1 MKKIQVGFLMSYDYE
16 LLKKAIPP
24 VYAAADSVF
33 IALDEN
39 YRTWSGGKI
48 LVDPE
53 FFKWLEEI
61 DVDQKITIYKDNFYV
76 PELTAMEN
84 EVRERKMLAQKMGKG
99 NWLIQVDCDEYFLNF
114 EEFVNDLRKYDKFLD
129 NPEDKPVQIAA
140 FLLVL
145 YKYVDNGIL
154 YVEKVRRQMM
164 ATNFPDYKVGRNTKQ
179 RIIYTQNLLLHESVS
194 RSEEEIITKF
204 RNWGHRE
211 ETNPDQ
217 FLEKWRAVNSKNFSE
232 YQDFFYL
239 EPEKWKKLAFVKGNS
254 VEQISSNL
262 DYKTLIPSD
271 FYIYK
276 KNFGQWFKSHFK

>member
-48 LVDPE
+48 TVDPE

-76 PELTAMEN
+76 PELTPMQN
-84 EVRERKMLAQKMGKG
+84 EVRERKMLAQKMGDK
-99 NWLIQVDCDEYFLNF
+99 NWLIQLDSDEYFLNF
-114 EEFVNDLRKYDKFLD
+114 KKFVRDLHKYDHFL
-129 NPEDKPVQIAA
+129 NKPEDNPVQIAA

-145 YKYVDNGIL
+145 YKHVDGGIL
-154 YVEKVRRQMM
+154 YVDNVQRLMV
-164 ATNFPDYKVGRNTKQ
+164 ATNFPDYKVGRNTKE
-179 RIIYTQNLLLHESVS
+179 RVIYTKNILLHECVS
-194 RSEEEIITKF
+194 RSEEEVLTKL

-239 EPEKWKKLAFVKGNS
+239 EPEKWKKLAFVNGNS
-254 VEQISSNL
+254 IEEINSNL
-262 DYKTLIPSD
+262 DSTALIPSD
-271 FYIYK
+271 WYIRK
-276 KNFGQWFKSHFK
+276 KNFGQWFKFLFK